1 MENRKTDFYSKLV
14 KAEEG
19 KASNASSLLH
29 RNEYEQ
35 IMNRLGELKSDNI
48 KKTQKDYRLLR
59 KYEILEV
66 AVEGIT
72 VNKLQKNGTNLRF
85 VCAEDV
91 FDAIDAIH
99 RATGHGGR
107 TIIYKET
114 SKKYANVSK
123 SQIELYLQF
132 CESCQMKKCTVR
144 KSVTVKP
151 IVSNSMNSRA
161 QVDLIDMQSQPDGKH
176 RFILNYQD
184 HLTKMVCLWALQTK
198 TAEEVAF
205 HLVDIFCDKG
215 APHILQSDNGR
226 EFSNKV

>member
-14 KAEEG
+14 TAEEK
-19 KASNASSLLH
+19 KASNTSSLLY

-35 IMNRLGELKSDNI
+35 IMNRLDELKRANI

-66 AVEGIT
+66 TVEGIT
-72 VNKLQKNGTNLRF
+72 VKKLLKKGTHLRF

-91 FDAIDAIH
+91 FDVIDAIH
-99 RATGHGGR
+99 RASGHGGR
-107 TIIYKET
+107 TIVFRET
-114 SKKYANVSK
+114 SEKYANVSR

-132 CESCQMKKCTVR
+132 CEACHLKKSTVR

-161 QVDLIDMQSQPDGKH
+161 QVSKQALVKPVDSNFIIVMACCH
-176 RFILNYQD
+176 RGVFNTL
-184 HLTKMVCLWALQTK
+184 
-198 TAEEVAF
+198 AF
-205 HLVDIFCDKG
+205 VHDCKYI
-215 APHILQSDNGR
+215 III
-226 EFSNKV
+226 